1 MIFVPEREYWSERQG
16 RAPSAGGLSLDPLK
30 KLVLSTLDE
39 FTQRYYFQEAFG
51 YYCVDDGEVAG
62 RVGSDVPAWF
72 LRVISREDI
81 WPYTQHAVGWDDD
94 TLFDV
99 LEVLHD
105 VISKPVDGR
114 YHDFGGCGWHY
125 SRFDR
130 ETGRAEYRH
139 ALNQLLERYEEPL
152 SINTEGEI
160 VHRAPSEFI
169 PLLSAPV
176 PAGTDIDLVASRID
190 SAKRT
195 FERRNAALAD
205 RRQAVRELADVLE
218 VLRPEIKEEM
228 LPKDEQELFRLAN
241 GFAIRHNN
249 RKQMRLYD
257 DAIWLRWAF
266 YVYLATIHAVLRLRA
281 RQAASP
287 SAPTV

>member
-1 MIFVPEREYWSERQG
+1 MPEREYWSERQG

-72 LRVISREDI
+72 LRVIGREDI
-81 WPYTQHAVGWDDD
+81 WPYTQHAGGWDDD

-99 LEVLHD
+99 VELLHD

-114 YHDFGGCGWHY
+114 YHDFGGCGLHY

-130 ETGRAEYRH
+130 ETGRTEYRQ

-152 SINTEGEI
+152 TMNSGGEI
-160 VHRAPSEFI
+160 LHLAPSEFT
-169 PLLSAPV
+169 PLLKRPSACRYRLGP
-176 PAGTDIDLVASRID
+176 
-190 SAKRT
+190 
-195 FERRNAALAD
+195 RRLED
-205 RRQAVRELADVLE
+205 RRRQA
-218 VLRPEIKEEM
+218 
-228 LPKDEQELFRLAN
+228 
-241 GFAIRHNN
+241 H
-249 RKQMRLYD
+249 
-257 DAIWLRWAF
+257 
-266 YVYLATIHAVLRLRA
+266 LRA
-281 RQAASP
+281 AQRRAR
-287 SAPTV
+287 